1 MLAHAVLPCGIRPRL
16 PRAKFNRF
24 QCGGGDAVCDW
35 GVMSE
40 SDRWMQRFAVQGV
53 IWRRY
58 IDWTILNV
66 PFYFHPILIF
76 CSTLI
81 FFFFAA
87 TARKALCH
95 NFAIIFPGSSRLSNY
110 LRTFQTFYN
119 FAWTLADAAV
129 HRLLRSSFN
138 YEFEGEK
145 LLNELAS
152 TKGAIVL
159 TAHIGNYDLG
169 AALFAEKFQRE
180 IRLVRAPE
188 PDPLAAQHVDLSLQ
202 RSSGGAV
209 KIDYS
214 TAGASLSLD
223 LLAALRSGQ
232 IVSIQ
237 GDRVVGDVTCLPA
250 TLFGRELLLPNGPF
264 VLSRAAEVPI
274 YPLFIVRRGY
284 RKYRIIVRE
293 PIVCSHTSPRR
304 EDDIAAA
311 MQRWSAVLEEMIN
324 RYRTQWYAFTSIF

>member
-1 MLAHAVLPCGIRPRL
+1 M
-16 PRAKFNRF
+16 N
-24 QCGGGDAVCDW
+24 
-35 GVMSE
+35 E
-40 SDRWMQRFAVQGV
+40 SPRWMQRFAVQGV

-58 IDWTILNV
+58 VDWTILNV
-66 PFYFHPILIF
+66 PFYFHPLLIF
-76 CSTLI
+76 FSTLL

-87 TARKALCH
+87 AARKAVCRH
-95 NFAIIFPGSSRLSNY
+95 FAIIFPGSSRPANY

-119 FAWTLADAAV
+119 FAWTLTDAAI
-129 HRLLRSSFN
+129 HRLLKSPFN
-138 YEFEGEK
+138 YDFEGEK
-145 LLNELAS
+145 NLNELAS
-152 TKGAIVL
+152 SKGAIVL
-159 TAHIGNYDLG
+159 TAHMGNYDLG
-169 AALFAEKFQRE
+169 AALFAEKFERE

-188 PDPLAAQHVDLSLQ
+188 PDPLAAQHVDLSLK

-237 GDRVVGDVTCLPA
+237 GDRVVGDVTRLPA
-250 TLFGRELLLPNGPF
+250 TLFGSELLLPSGPF
-264 VLSRAAEVPI
+264 VLSLVAEVPI

-293 PIVCSHTSPRR
+293 PIICLRASPRR
-304 EDDIAAA
+304 EEDIAAA
-311 MQRWSAVLEEMIN
+311 IQKWSDVLEEMID
-324 RYRTQWYAFTSIF
+324 RYWDQWYAFTPIF

>member
-1 MLAHAVLPCGIRPRL
+1 M
-16 PRAKFNRF
+16 N
-24 QCGGGDAVCDW
+24 
-35 GVMSE
+35 E
-40 SDRWMQRFAVQGV
+40 SHRWTQRFAVEAV

-58 IDWTILNV
+58 VDWTILNV
-66 PFYFHPILIF
+66 PFYFHPLLIF
-76 CSTLI
+76 FSTLL

-87 TARKALCH
+87 AARRTVCGH
-95 NFAIIFPGSSRLSNY
+95 FAIILPGSSRRANY

-119 FAWTLADAAV
+119 FAWTLTDAAI
-129 HRLLRSSFN
+129 HRLLKSPFT

-152 TKGAIVL
+152 SKGAIVL
-159 TAHIGNYDLG
+159 TAHMGNYDLG

-202 RSSGGAV
+202 RSGRGAV
-209 KIDYS
+209 KIDYN

-232 IVSIQ
+232 IISIQ
-237 GDRVVGDVTCLPA
+237 GDRVVGEVTSLPA
-250 TLFGRELLLPNGPF
+250 TLFGHELLLPNGPF

-284 RKYRIIVRE
+284 RKYRIIVRK
-293 PIVCSHTSPRR
+293 PIICLHARPRR

-311 MQRWSAVLEEMIN
+311 MQQWSAVLEEMIN
-324 RYRTQWYAFTSIF
+324 RYRAQWYAFTPIF

>member
-1 MLAHAVLPCGIRPRL
+1 M
-16 PRAKFNRF
+16 N
-24 QCGGGDAVCDW
+24 
-35 GVMSE
+35 E
-40 SDRWMQRFAVQGV
+40 SHRRMQRFAVQGV

-58 IDWTILNV
+58 VDWTILNV
-66 PFYFHPILIF
+66 PFYFHPLLIF
-76 CSTLI
+76 FSTFF

-87 TARKALCH
+87 AARKAVWRHC
-95 NFAIIFPGSSRLSNY
+95 AIILPGSSALANY

-119 FAWTLADAAV
+119 FAWTLTDAAI
-129 HRLLRSSFN
+129 HRLLRSPFS

-152 TKGAIVL
+152 SKGAIVL
-159 TAHIGNYDLG
+159 TAHMGNYDLG

-188 PDPLAAQHVDLSLQ
+188 PDPLAAQHVDLSLKH
-202 RSSGGAV
+202 SSGGAV
-209 KIDYS
+209 KIDYN

-232 IVSIQ
+232 TISIQ
-237 GDRVVGDVTCLPA
+237 GDRVVGDVTRLPA
-250 TLFGRELLLPNGPF
+250 TLFGKALFLPSGPF
-264 VLSRAAEVPI
+264 VLSLVAEVPI

-284 RKYRIIVRE
+284 RKYKIIVRE
-293 PIVCSHTSPRR
+293 PIICLRTSPRR

-311 MQRWSAVLEEMIN
+311 MQQWSAVLEEMIN
-324 RYRTQWYAFTSIF
+324 GYWGQWYAFTPIF